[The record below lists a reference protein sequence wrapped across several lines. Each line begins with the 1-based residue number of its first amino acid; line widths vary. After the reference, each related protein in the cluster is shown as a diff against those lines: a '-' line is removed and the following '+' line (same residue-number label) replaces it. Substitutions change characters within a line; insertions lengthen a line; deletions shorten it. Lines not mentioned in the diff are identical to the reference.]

1 MHAHYFATN
10 FVNLLEC
17 NLSQDLSSRDN
28 VPYACAQPYHPVA
41 VAAMDS
47 CFALVG
53 ADQHGIAVG
62 SMRRV
67 NPRIRDNLVPRRVQ
81 ALL

>member
-1 MHAHYFATN
+1 MLESTSLPSIPTDSIEAHLPNPGYGQYLTHVHN
-10 FVNLLEC
+10 HITL
-17 NLSQDLSSRDN
+17 
-28 VPYACAQPYHPVA
+28 A

-53 ADQHGIAVG
+53 DHQHSIAVG
-62 SMRRV
+62 SMGRV
-67 NPRIRDNLVPRRVQ
+67 NPRITDPLLQRRVQ